1 MSTAWGMYEII
12 AVIIVSNIAVL
23 WALRAVFLGL
33 TNTIEEFTEQ
43 VKQIDLSSN
52 FEMTADA
59 MEVQLQAQKQGQ
71 IFEFL
76 KSLVQPQ
83 IQVSEIQPRDEKG
96 QFT

>member
-1 MSTAWGMYEII
+1 
-12 AVIIVSNIAVL
+12 
-23 WALRAVFLGL
+23 
-33 TNTIEEFTEQ
+33 
-43 VKQIDLSSN
+43 
-52 FEMTADA
+52 MTADA

-96 QFT
+96 QFS

>member
-1 MSTAWGMYEII
+1 MYEVI
-12 AVIIVSNIAVL
+12 AVIIISNIAVL
-23 WALRAVFLGL
+23 LALRAYFTRLSDA
-33 TNTIEEFTEQ
+33 IEQFTEQ

-83 IQVSEIQPRDEKG
+83 IQVSEIQSRDEKG
-96 QFT
+96 QFS